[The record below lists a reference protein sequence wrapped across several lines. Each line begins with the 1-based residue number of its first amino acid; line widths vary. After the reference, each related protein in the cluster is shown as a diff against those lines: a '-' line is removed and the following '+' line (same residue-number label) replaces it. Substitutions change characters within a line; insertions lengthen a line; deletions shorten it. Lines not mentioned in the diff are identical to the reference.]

1 MSAFLQ
7 VQNISYTFPNQTIL
21 DSVSFDVEDG
31 EFVALMGCNGAG
43 KSTLMDIVAGLRE
56 PSKGSVLV
64 AQRPLSQWPSYQL
77 AHQISHLPQS
87 IRADIPFSVEQ
98 LVLMGRYPYRGPWFD
113 SPEDREAAKAAMQ
126 RTQSWEH
133 KERRFFTLSGGER
146 QRALL
151 AACLAQEARILLMD
165 EPSVFLDIDQQL
177 RCFALLQEEARGGK
191 ICIAVTHDINLAL
204 TYCSRLL
211 ILANQNLAVDVPIG
225 KALES
230 TEWLQLFSPR
240 LQLGATPQGKPW
252 VWYQ

>member
-7 VQNISYTFPNQTIL
+7 VRNISYAFPNQSIL
-21 DSVSFDVEDG
+21 GSVSFDAADG
-31 EFVALMGCNGAG
+31 EFIALMGCNGAG

-56 PSKGSVLV
+56 PGGGTVLV
-64 AQRPLSQWPSYQL
+64 AQRPLQQWPSDEL
-77 AHQISHLPQS
+77 AHHISHLPQS

-126 RTQSWEH
+126 RTQCWEH
-133 KERRFFTLSGGER
+133 RARRFFTLSGGER

-151 AACLAQEARILLMD
+151 AACLAQQARLLLMD

-211 ILANQNLAVDVPIG
+211 ILSERSLAVDVPTSE
-225 KALES
+225 ALES